1 VTRSLLIVALLAL
14 SWLLMQAVHEL
25 GHVLHAQW
33 SGVPVDRVILHP
45 LELSETVLLQD
56 TSLFIAWAGALWGVA
71 IPLAIWA
78 ILLKAWPQQG
88 HLARFF
94 AGFCL
99 VANGVYLGVGA
110 FARVGDARDL
120 LRHGAAPWQLLLFG
134 LLTVPAGFWLWNGQ
148 GSKFGL
154 GPNSEPVSRVTVWVL
169 SASLVVLVLF
179 LVLRAA

>member
-1 VTRSLLIVALLAL
+1 MTRSLLIVSLLAL

-25 GHVLHAQW
+25 GHVMHARW
-33 SGVPVDRVILHP
+33 SGVPIERVILHP
-45 LELSETVLLQD
+45 LALSETVLTQD
-56 TSLFIAWAGALWGVA
+56 TSPFIAWAGALWGVA

-78 ILLKAWPQQG
+78 ILAKAWPQQA

-110 FARVGDARDL
+110 FARVGDAGDL

-134 LLTVPAGFWLWNGQ
+134 LVTVPAGFWLWNGQ
-148 GSKFGL
+148 GAKFGL
-154 GPNSEPVSRVTVWVL
+154 GPNPEPVDRSTALVL
-169 SASLVVLVLF
+169 AVAIVVLAVFLVV
-179 LVLRAA
+179 RAV

>member
-1 VTRSLLIVALLAL
+1 MRSLLILATLAL

-33 SGVPVDRVILHP
+33 SGVPVERVILHP
-45 LELSETVLLQD
+45 LALSETVLTQD

-71 IPLAIWA
+71 IPLSIWA
-78 ILLKAWPQQG
+78 ILAKVWPQ
-88 HLARFF
+88 HAYLARFF

-110 FARVGDARDL
+110 FARVGDAGDL

-134 LLTVPAGFWLWNGQ
+134 LLTVPCGFWLWNGQ
-148 GSKFGL
+148 GPKFGL
-154 GPNSEPVSRVTVWVL
+154 GPNPEPVRRVTVWVL
-169 SASLVVLVLF
+169 AASLLVLVVF
-179 LVLRAA
+179 LVVRAA